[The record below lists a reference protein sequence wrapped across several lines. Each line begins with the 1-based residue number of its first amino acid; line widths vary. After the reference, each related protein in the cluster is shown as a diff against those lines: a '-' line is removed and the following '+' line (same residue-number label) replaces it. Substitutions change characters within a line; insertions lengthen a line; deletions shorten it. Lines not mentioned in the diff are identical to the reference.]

1 MPAILPK
8 FARRVQ
14 TYVPRR
20 DCRLENVG
28 FDMIDISKSY
38 QCSPLLWRDLTESDF
53 LGKLRAD
60 VLETVLPEAERID
73 REDVYPVSI
82 IKALALHGYTSL
94 TLPKVWG
101 GQSASYAKCAAVF
114 EEASYGSAAV
124 GISLITILQ
133 AQTLI
138 NQFGADSFKAAVLPE
153 FAQGLITAYAL
164 TEANHGSDIR
174 SLDTKARPG
183 AGGWILNGKKSFITS
198 GSAAEAFIVLA
209 ETEAGGVSTFFVR
222 RSMPGVSTVNGPT
235 SGTFGLRNGPHVD
248 LLLDDVVLPQDH
260 LIGVEGKG
268 VRQAVTTLDFSRTMA
283 GAISLGIARAA
294 FDQALAY
301 AAQREAFDQKVLGF
315 QGIQWYFADLITQID
330 AARLL
335 IYETC
340 SALDAHRDI
349 ARYASEAKL
358 AASQVATRA
367 AECAIQICGAYG
379 VTEHAPFGRYLRDA
393 KAYEIAGGSS
403 EILKNTIGKHLQ
415 RFASQHLLGT
425 SS

>member
-1 MPAILPK
+1 
-8 FARRVQ
+8 
-14 TYVPRR
+14 
-20 DCRLENVG
+20 
-28 FDMIDISKSY
+28 MIDIAKSY
-38 QCSPLLWRDLTESDF
+38 QCSPALWRDRVDPAF
-53 LGKLRAD
+53 LHELRRVVAD
-60 VLETVLPEAERID
+60 TVLPEAEAID
-73 REDVYPVSI
+73 RQDVYPVHI
-82 IKALALHGYTSL
+82 IKTMARHGYTSL
-94 TLPKVWG
+94 TLPRQWG
-101 GQSASYAKCAAVF
+101 GGAAPYGHCAAVF

-138 NQFGADSFKAAVLPE
+138 NQFGAESLKAAVLPE

-174 SLDTKARPG
+174 SLDTKAQRS
-183 AGGWILNGKKSFITS
+183 AGGWTLNGRKSFITS
-198 GSAAEAFIVLA
+198 GSAAEAYIVLA
-209 ETEAGGVSTFFVR
+209 ETDHGVSTFFVR
-222 RSMPGVSTVNGPT
+222 RDMPGVSTFNGPT

-248 LLLDDVVLPQDH
+248 LILDGVVLPDDH

-294 FDQALAY
+294 FDNALAY
-301 AAQREAFDQKVLGF
+301 AAGREAFDQKVLGF
-315 QGIQWYFADLITQID
+315 QGIQWYFADLATQID

-335 IYETC
+335 VYEAC
-340 SALDAHRDI
+340 VALDEHREI

-367 AECAIQICGAYG
+367 AEQAIQICGAYG

-403 EILKNTIGKHLQ
+403 EILKNTIGKQLLAFAANHL
-415 RFASQHLLGT
+415 SGPKKT
-425 SS
+425 

>member
-1 MPAILPK
+1 
-8 FARRVQ
+8 
-14 TYVPRR
+14 
-20 DCRLENVG
+20 
-28 FDMIDISKSY
+28 MIDIAKSY
-38 QCSPLLWRDLTESDF
+38 QCSPALWRDRVDPAF
-53 LGKLRAD
+53 LRELRRVVAD
-60 VLETVLPEAERID
+60 TVLPEAEAID
-73 REDVYPVSI
+73 RQDVYPVRI
-82 IKALALHGYTSL
+82 IKAMARRGYTSL
-94 TLPKVWG
+94 TLPRQWG
-101 GQSASYAKCAAVF
+101 GGAAPYGHCAAVF

-138 NQFGADSFKAAVLPE
+138 NQFGAESLKAAVLPE

-174 SLDTKARPG
+174 SLDTKARRG
-183 AGGWILNGKKSFITS
+183 AGGWTLEGRKSFITS
-198 GSAAEAFIVLA
+198 GSAAEAYIVLA
-209 ETEAGGVSTFFVR
+209 ETDHGVSTFFVR
-222 RSMPGVSTVNGPT
+222 RDMPGVSTFDGPT

-248 LLLDDVVLPQDH
+248 LILDGVVVPDDH

-294 FDQALAY
+294 FDNALAY
-301 AAQREAFDQKVLGF
+301 AAGREAFDQKVLGF
-315 QGIQWYFADLITQID
+315 QGIQWYFADLATRID

-335 IYETC
+335 VYEAC
-340 SALDAHRDI
+340 VALDEHREI

-367 AECAIQICGAYG
+367 AEQAIQICGAYG
-379 VTEHAPFGRYLRDA
+379 VTERAPFGRYLRDA

-403 EILKNTIGKHLQ
+403 EILKNTIGKQLLAFAAHHL
-415 RFASQHLLGT
+415 SGT
-425 SS
+425 KT

>member
-1 MPAILPK
+1 ML
-8 FARRVQ
+8 
-14 TYVPRR
+14 
-20 DCRLENVG
+20 N
-28 FDMIDISKSY
+28 ISKSY
-38 QCSPLLWRDLTESDF
+38 QCSPSLWRDLTEPEF
-53 LGKLRAD
+53 LAKLRAE
-60 VLETVLPEAERID
+60 VLDTVLPEAERID
-73 REDVYPVSI
+73 REDIYPVAI
-82 IKALALHGYTSL
+82 IKALARHGYTSL
-94 TLPKVWG
+94 TLPRERG
-101 GQSASYAKCAAVF
+101 GQGASYARCAAVF
-114 EEASYGSAAV
+114 EEASYASAAV

-138 NQFGADSFKAAVLPE
+138 NQFGAESFKASVLPE
-153 FAQGLITAYAL
+153 FSQGLITAYAL

-174 SLDTKARPG
+174 SLDTKARSVPE
-183 AGGWILNGKKSFITS
+183 GWVLKGKKSFITS

-209 ETEAGGVSTFFVR
+209 ETDTGVSTFFVR
-222 RSMPGVSTVNGPT
+222 KSMAGVSTFNGPT

-248 LLLDDVVLPQDH
+248 LILDDVLLPHDH

-301 AAQREAFDQKVLGF
+301 AAKREAFDQKVLGF

-335 IYETC
+335 VYEAC
-340 SALDAHRDI
+340 SALDAHQDI

-367 AECAIQICGAYG
+367 AECAIQVCGAYG

-403 EILKNTIGKHLQ
+403 EILKNTIGKQLL
-415 RFASQHLLGT
+415 RFASQHLSGA

>member
-1 MPAILPK
+1 
-8 FARRVQ
+8 
-14 TYVPRR
+14 
-20 DCRLENVG
+20 
-28 FDMIDISKSY
+28 MIDIAKSY
-38 QCSPLLWRDLTESDF
+38 QCSPALWRDRVDPAF
-53 LGKLRAD
+53 LGGLRRVVA
-60 VLETVLPEAERID
+60 ETVLPEAEAID
-73 REDVYPVSI
+73 RQDVYPVRI
-82 IKALALHGYTSL
+82 IKAMARHGYTSL
-94 TLPKVWG
+94 TLPRQWG
-101 GQSASYAKCAAVF
+101 GQAASYGHCAAVF

-138 NQFGADSFKAAVLPE
+138 NQFGAESLKAAVLPE

-174 SLDTKARPG
+174 SLDTKARRGP
-183 AGGWILNGKKSFITS
+183 GGWRLDGRKSFITS
-198 GSAAEAFIVLA
+198 GSAAEAYIVLA
-209 ETEAGGVSTFFVR
+209 ETEHGVSTFFVR
-222 RSMPGVSTVNGPT
+222 RDMPGVSTFDGPT

-248 LLLDDVVLPQDH
+248 LILDGVVVPDDH

-294 FDQALAY
+294 FDNALAY
-301 AAQREAFDQKVLGF
+301 AAGREAFDQKVLGF
-315 QGIQWYFADLITQID
+315 QGIQWYFADLATRID

-335 IYETC
+335 VYEAC
-340 SALDAHRDI
+340 VALDEHREI

-367 AECAIQICGAYG
+367 AEQAIQICGAYG

-403 EILKNTIGKHLQ
+403 EILKNTIGKQLLAFAAHHL
-415 RFASQHLLGT
+415 SGT
-425 SS
+425 KT